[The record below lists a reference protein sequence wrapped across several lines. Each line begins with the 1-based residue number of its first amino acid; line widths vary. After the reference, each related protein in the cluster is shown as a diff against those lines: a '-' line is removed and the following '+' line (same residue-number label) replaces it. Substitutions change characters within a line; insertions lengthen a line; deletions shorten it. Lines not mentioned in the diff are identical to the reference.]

1 MFFASFSKR
10 RRNRLFVNGKSM
22 NATTTETRSSG
33 KGGVMGVGRVDVGR
47 SSGCQMLCISDVDRF
62 WCSGSPQKKPNEPS
76 ARKKKNTLTKK
87 HVVKHRP
94 CVGHLPKI
102 LQSLELK
109 TQLFEWKLGFLATL
123 TWHVQRR
130 WNEVAR
136 TDEKSSGQL
145 AACIIAN
152 VHWRFFSKFN
162 NYSFDLPPPPSKMGK
177 IKVDRNSLFKKVL
190 VVTSQHPGWGRRS
203 KL

>member
-62 WCSGSPQKKPNEPS
+62 WCSGSPPKKPNEPS

-145 AACIIAN
+145 AACISQCSLK
-152 VHWRFFSKFN
+152 VFFQ
-162 NYSFDLPPPPSKMGK
+162 
-177 IKVDRNSLFKKVL
+177 I
-190 VVTSQHPGWGRRS
+190 Q
-203 KL
+203 